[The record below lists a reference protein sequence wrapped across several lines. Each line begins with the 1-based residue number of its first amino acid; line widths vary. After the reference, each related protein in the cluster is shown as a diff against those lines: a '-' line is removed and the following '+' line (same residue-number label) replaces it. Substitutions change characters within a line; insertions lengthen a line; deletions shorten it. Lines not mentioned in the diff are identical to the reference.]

1 MNMNTTNK
9 VYTKSSTTTTDTG
22 TSTTASQWQTYNRYK
37 AEQGW
42 ECPRCGRINA
52 PWVRQCDCSRGT
64 DDYNKWIVTPTWTD
78 DEWWKTYLNSQANAN
93 TYINKDKVEVGG
105 SDYWNPTTKE
115 WKNVDINISNNNFD
129 NLKAPKR

>member
-1 MNMNTTNK
+1 MDNITNK
-9 VYTKSSTTTTDTG
+9 VYTKGSTTTTSTGTG
-22 TSTTASQWQTYNRYK
+22 TSTTASQWQTYNHYR

-93 TYINKDKVEVGG
+93 TCINKDK
-105 SDYWNPTTKE
+105 
-115 WKNVDINISNNNFD
+115 VDINISNNNFD